1 MLPAERKLKHRTTET
16 LKKIL
21 TILLCST
28 AFLQSACQQDSDDQ
42 PKADGQAT
50 IVLSL
55 GDAQLFTELETRA
68 DVTVTD
74 LSKYVFTLNGTT
86 KSGAEVTD
94 LPLDVNYDG
103 TAEVNAGTYTITA
116 DNMDEANKDYG
127 RPWYNGVSESFIINV
142 NETKPVSIALG
153 KPKNA
158 RIMMA
163 IDPSFSN
170 LYENPVLTLSDGTRS
185 IILNSTDVECYFII
199 PASGALAYTIT
210 ANALAGSHATD
221 MPQTK
226 GYVDI
231 LAGYNTTITLK
242 ASGPEGII
250 IPVVNGEHTG
260 TFDVKTMRAYK

>member
-1 MLPAERKLKHRTTET
+1 M
-16 LKKIL
+16 
-21 TILLCST
+21 TILLCTT
-28 AFLQSACQQDSDDQ
+28 ALLLSACQQDNDNQ
-42 PKADGQAT
+42 PADSQAT

-127 RPWYNGVSESFIINV
+127 RPWYNGTSKSFTIDV
-142 NETKPVSIALG
+142 NETETKTVPIALG

-158 RIMMA
+158 RLMMA
-163 IDPSFSN
+163 IDESFSN

-199 PASGALAYTIT
+199 PADGALAYTIT
-210 ANALAGSHATD
+210 ADAKPGSHATD
-221 MPQTK
+221 MPQSQ

-231 LAGYNTTITLK
+231 QAGYNTTITLK

-250 IPVVNGEHTG
+250 IPVISGEHTE

>member
-1 MLPAERKLKHRTTET
+1 MA
-16 LKKIL
+16 
-21 TILLCST
+21 
-28 AFLQSACQQDSDDQ
+28 
-42 PKADGQAT
+42 
-50 IVLSL
+50 
-55 GDAQLFTELETRA
+55 
-68 DVTVTD
+68 D
-74 LSKYVFTLNGTT
+74 LSNYVFTISGTT
-86 KSGAEVTD
+86 ISGATVTNQ
-94 LPLDVNYDG
+94 PLDVNDG
-103 TAEVNAGTYTITA
+103 IAQVNAGTYTITA
-116 DNMDEANKDYG
+116 DNRDEANKDYG
-127 RPWYNGVSESFIINV
+127 RPWYNGASESFTINV

-158 RIMMA
+158 RLMMA

-221 MPQTK
+221 MPQTQ

-231 LAGYNTTITLK
+231 QAGYNTTITLK

-250 IPVVNGEHTG
+250 IPVVNGEPHTG
-260 TFDVKTMRAYK
+260 EFDVKTMRAYK